1 MIADN
6 NAIIFSI
13 FGAAVP
19 APILLYHKNRP
30 FGEFLRLNF
39 LIVSG
44 RPIGGAYGGAPIL
57 YHKQMLFVNRGFPL
71 ENIFSGWLFCCI
83 INP

>member
-1 MIADN
+1 MIADY

-13 FGAAVP
+13 FGAAGP

-30 FGEFLRLNF
+30 FGGFLRLNF

-44 RPIGGAYGGAPIL
+44 KPIGCAYGVRQYYTTPNA
-57 YHKQMLFVNRGFPL
+57 
-71 ENIFSGWLFCCI
+71 FCQ
-83 INP
+83 